1 MKLEKEKTIISIFSH
16 DYNGQKTNNN
26 TTIKHNKS
34 FKISSLTALKYYDN
48 YQTYLHQNQN
58 LEKDQ
63 PRC

>member
-1 MKLEKEKTIISIFSH
+1 MVKKTI
-16 DYNGQKTNNN
+16 NN

-48 YQTYLHQNQN
+48 CQTYLHQNQN